1 MLVGARINWTDHAF
15 AHRSLR
21 RRSFIFHRPYV
32 PMAVINPD
40 ISGLWNPERLLEVVH
55 RAWGSSKG
63 FGPPRDKQR
72 HRAHNSTLVYPS
84 AGLKSHSGQN
94 VVHCIAP
101 KHCTS
106 DFLYVP
112 SYCMWF
118 QKSGNLL
125 QPVQG
130 NAPPTPKKASTQ
142 NEL

>member
-1 MLVGARINWTDHAF
+1 
-15 AHRSLR
+15 
-21 RRSFIFHRPYV
+21 
-32 PMAVINPD
+32 MAVINPD

-106 DFLYVP
+106 DFYMFLLIVCDSKRAAIYYSLYRA
-112 SYCMWF
+112 MH
-118 QKSGNLL
+118 LL
-125 QPVQG
+125 H
-130 NAPPTPKKASTQ
+130 PKKHLRRISYITKIQ
-142 NEL
+142 RIRLPYNP